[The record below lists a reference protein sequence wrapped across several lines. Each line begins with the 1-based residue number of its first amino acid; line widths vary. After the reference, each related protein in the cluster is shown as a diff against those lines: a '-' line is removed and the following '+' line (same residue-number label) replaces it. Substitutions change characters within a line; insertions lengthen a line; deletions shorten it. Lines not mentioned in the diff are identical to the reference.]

1 MSAPDPIRDLLVA
14 VLEAIDL
21 PADTE
26 NYPKRLERRAVL
38 AVVVARAA
46 LREDPAGIP
55 WNVDYLRA
63 QLAAEGPADLDDD
76 DRSFAWVFGDDLDT
90 EDVDR

>member
-1 MSAPDPIRDLLVA
+1 MSTDPIRDLLAA

-26 NYPKRLERRAVL
+26 NYAEQLERRAGI
-38 AVVVARAA
+38 AVVALRAA
-46 LREDPAGIP
+46 LREDPSGIP

-63 QLAAEGPADLDDD
+63 QLAAEGPEDDD
-76 DRSFAWVFGDDLDT
+76 HMGPSWMWEPGDLNT
-90 EDVDR
+90 GDVNQ